1 MTKEEF
7 TESNLSKSIDP
18 PSNFNNNEYNNHDRN
33 EKTAI
38 NKECNEPKNDIENI
52 QNVNETSISNISS
65 EIYASDFEIFKSKC
79 RVCSLEEFDP
89 SILKKISALF
99 SSEVRAKIYI
109 FLRMCPESTVEEI
122 AEGTNIYSSTV
133 RDYIV
138 EMYRNDYVIRKKI
151 KKSKF
156 GKKPYVY
163 CAIEPTMMAR
173 KVSQSFQEKINLLA
187 NIDMFFN
194 PKHEAKTVLVNISN
208 KK

>member
-1 MTKEEF
+1 MTKEELK
-7 TESNLSKSIDP
+7 ESNLSKSIDP
-18 PSNFNNNEYNNHDRN
+18 PSNFNSNKYNNHDRN
-33 EKTAI
+33 EKTTMAE
-38 NKECNEPKNDIENI
+38 KGNEPKDDIGNI
-52 QNVNETSISNISS
+52 KNVNETSISNISS
-65 EIYASDFEIFKSKC
+65 ELYASDFEIFKSKC

-173 KVSQSFQEKINLLA
+173 KVSKSFQEKINLLA

-194 PKHEAKTVLVNISN
+194 PKHETKTVFVNIGN